1 MYEILNQSNNSE
13 IFQNTPLIRSI
24 PKNSFVASAKMLIST
39 YKKIDSECTNN
50 NNINYSDLSTLN
62 TASVNPLVMSSLK
75 NKTSKKS
82 SNEEGE
88 KIALPKPKMNSP
100 SLHSGEFSIAY
111 RSENVRRFSN
121 FTECNT
127 EKFEDFMR
135 SHLIKKEEKDKISST
150 NTRIGDA
157 ESKIFGGSY
166 HIKEDEYT
174 HFLSLYYDQI
184 FTKKKDE
191 YLTEKQLEVKG
202 PILIDIDLRFNY
214 EVNERLYTE
223 EHITDVIDSYLSIL
237 KSVYQFDEETHF
249 NIYIFEKSQI
259 NRDSKKNITKDGI
272 HIIIGIMCEHTTQ
285 QMIRIEMMDK
295 IKEAWGDIPITNSW
309 EDVLD
314 RGISVGTTNWQLFGS
329 KKPNYET
336 YKLTKKFAV
345 SYNIEEDECFRENI
359 PMPSNISK
367 EDFLK
372 LSARYTDH
380 PFYLYKDSFLQKRE
394 ESIKSGLIDTGVG
407 ESERA
412 NRRMNHI
419 TNINA
424 GLAMEQP
431 NIGGEVTVQYIKML
445 KQLLTEVRSTD
456 ALELLLNEFL
466 DNANITENV
475 LVESYKYTMSLP
487 SQYYTDYSKWIRV
500 GWALRN
506 ISDKLFIVWIKFSS
520 QSQDKFSYNE
530 IPALYNDHWEKFDLN
545 NPNGLTKRSIMHWS
559 KVDANEK
566 YNEIRKDC
574 IDFYI
579 NKTIYVSKH
588 SNADKPS
595 KSCGEFDLAVV
606 LYNLYKDQYI
616 CVSIKNNAWY
626 MYKKHR
632 WLEIDSGTT
641 LRKSIS
647 NEMRDLYIAKLKD
660 VSVKK
665 SIEENS
671 SERRDELIKIYDMQI
686 VKIGDII
693 ARLAKTNDK
702 KNIMVEAKEL
712 FFDSTFLSKLDT
724 NPYLLCF
731 ENGVVDFK
739 TKQFRKGY
747 PDDYLSKTTRINY
760 IQIDA
765 QIHQPIIDEI
775 NDFMQKLFPVKELHD
790 YMWEHLA
797 STLVGTSSNQTFN
810 MYIGV
815 GQNGKSVLIS
825 LMEMV
830 LGEYKGDVP
839 LSLVT
844 DKRTKIG
851 GLAPEM
857 VALKGVRYAVMQ
869 EPSKG
874 DQINEGVMKQIT
886 SGIDPIQ
893 ARSPYMTQAITFIP
907 QFKLVVC
914 SNEFMEIKSQDHGTW
929 RRIRVVDF
937 MSLFVETPRQGDPE
951 KPYQFLLDKSIKEKF
966 VKWKEVF
973 ASMLVSKAF
982 ITDGIVND
990 CSIVM
995 KSSNSYRE
1003 NQDYIAEYFSERIL
1017 TDYNGTITKSEL
1029 TSDFK
1034 LWYLGAYG
1042 KNPPKPKDIQTFMNR
1057 KYGDYKLNNCW
1068 KGVKINYENKP
1079 IGQTTDDSFNAPPSH
1094 HRQLNNHSSHMLIYE
1109 DGNEEFKEE
1118 DVDLHD
1124 L

>member
-1 MYEILNQSNNSE
+1 MYEILKQSN
-13 IFQNTPLIRSI
+13 IITPNNKHKILRDSLERSYREHPYSVVCEGKSI
-24 PKNSFVASAKMLIST
+24 ISKNT
-39 YKKIDSECTNN
+39 YKKIDSECITVSSTNKIEPK
-50 NNINYSDLSTLN
+50 INHSVFHSDKLKIEIDPV
-62 TASVNPLVMSSLK
+62 SVNP
-75 NKTSKKS
+75 
-82 SNEEGE
+82 SN
-88 KIALPKPKMNSP
+88 MNI
-100 SLHSGEFSIAY
+100 E
-111 RSENVRRFSN
+111 R
-121 FTECNT
+121 
-127 EKFEDFMR
+127 FEDFMR

-174 HFLSLYYDQI
+174 NFLSLYYDQI
-184 FTKKKDE
+184 LTKKKDE
-191 YLTEKQLEVKG
+191 YLTEKQLDVKG

-214 EVNERLYTE
+214 EINERLYTRD
-223 EHITDVIDSYLSIL
+223 HITDVIDNYLSIL

-249 NIYIFEKSQI
+249 DIYIFEKSQI

-272 HIIIGIMCEHTTQ
+272 HIIIGIICEHTTQ
-285 QMIRIEMMDK
+285 QMIRIEMIEK
-295 IKEAWGDIPITNSW
+295 IKEAWGDLPITNSW

-336 YKLTKKFAV
+336 YKLTQKFAV
-345 SYNIEEDECFRENI
+345 SYNIEEDECFCENI

-367 EDFLK
+367 EEFFK
-372 LSARYTDH
+372 ISARYKEH
-380 PFYLYKDSFLQKRE
+380 PIYLYKDSFLQKRE
-394 ESIKSGLIDTGVG
+394 DSIKSGIIDTGMNG
-407 ESERA
+407 ENERA
-412 NRRMNHI
+412 TRRMSHI

-431 NIGGEVTVQYIKML
+431 NIGGEVTIQYIKLL
-445 KQLLTEVRSTD
+445 KQLLTEVRSKD

-466 DNANITENV
+466 DNANVTENV

-487 SQYYTDYSKWIRV
+487 SQYYTEYSKWIRV

-506 ISDKLFIVWIKFSS
+506 ISDKLFIVWIIFSA
-520 QSQDKFSYNE
+520 QSQDKFAYNE
-530 IPALYNDHWEKFDLN
+530 IPVLYNDHWEKFDLN

-559 KVDANEK
+559 KVDANDK
-566 YNEIRKDC
+566 YNEIRRDC

-588 SNADKPS
+588 STPDKPS

-671 SERRDELIKIYDMQI
+671 TERRDELIKIYDMQI
-686 VKIGDII
+686 GKIGDII
-693 ARLAKTNDK
+693 SRLAKTNDK

-760 IQIDA
+760 IQIDP
-765 QIHQPIIDEI
+765 QIHHPIIGEI
-775 NDFMQKLFPVKELHD
+775 NDFMHKLFPVKELHD

-797 STLVGTSSNQTFN
+797 STLIGTSSNQTFN

-982 ITDGIVND
+982 LTDGIVND

-1068 KGVKINYENKP
+1068 RGVKINYENKP
-1079 IGQTTDDSFNAPPSH
+1079 IGQTSDNSFNAPPSH
-1094 HRQLNNHSSHMLIYE
+1094 HRPLNNHSSHMLIYE